1 MQLVDSMIANNL
13 RNTVQGMAD
22 NDEPADFAN
31 DDIGDDGDNDFEPVF
46 DTIDADQ
53 TQTTDKQVNVMY

>member
-1 MQLVDSMIANNL
+1 MMANNL

-53 TQTTDKQVNVMY
+53 AQTTDKQVNVMY

>member
-1 MQLVDSMIANNL
+1 MMANNL